1 MANTYSIVKII
12 LMIFLI
18 IVLVIMLVYFVR
30 SIVEINK
37 NSYNRKNEINQAIT
51 TALIAANAVLGLVGA
66 YKEHFL
72 FTLIFAILQTVL
84 IILGL
89 FLNAETWFAIPWI
102 GSAILAYVFAF
113 LIRQGHTT
121 A

>member
-1 MANTYSIVKII
+1 MANAYSIIKII

-18 IVLVIMLVYFVR
+18 VVLVLMLVFFIQAV
-30 SIVEINK
+30 INISK
-37 NSYNRKNEINQAIT
+37 SEHNRKPHINNAIT
-51 TALIAANAVLGLVGA
+51 FALIAANAALGLVGT
-66 YKEHFL
+66 YREHFL

-84 IILGL
+84 IILGV
-89 FLNAETWFAIPWI
+89 FLSNELWFMIPWI

-113 LIRQGHTT
+113 MIRQGHTS

>member
-1 MANTYSIVKII
+1 MANAFSIVKIV
-12 LMIFLI
+12 LMVFLI
-18 IVLVIMLVYFVR
+18 IVLVLMLVYFVNA
-30 SIVEINK
+30 VVAINK
-37 NSYNRKNEINQAIT
+37 NQYNRKDNINHAIT

-72 FTLIFAILQTVL
+72 FTLVFAILQTVL

-113 LIRQGHTT
+113 LIRQGHT
-121 A
+121 AA

>member
-1 MANTYSIVKII
+1 
-12 LMIFLI
+12 
-18 IVLVIMLVYFVR
+18 MLVYFVQAVIHI
-30 SIVEINK
+30 SK
-37 NSYNRKNEINQAIT
+37 DDYNRKGYVNTAIT

-84 IILGL
+84 IILGIVL
-89 FLNAETWFAIPWI
+89 SSELWFAIPWI

-113 LIRQGHTT
+113 MIRQGHT
-121 A
+121 AA